1 MYTSISSTVQCIY
14 CSIIF
19 HSIHCRA
26 YSPTQRHK
34 LHAYWLQE
42 VQCPELV
49 YCTCIP
55 NFAVVYYIDFYPKL
69 FILCSLVYTAIFS
82 MPYAFFLKTIITSS
96 STTGSGTFFCN
107 YINCKRRSF
116 IHCRWTETSER
127 IETSIDT
134 VHVVSYAFDAQYNQ
148 IQWSTSNIKT

>member
-1 MYTSISSTVQCIY
+1 MLTDCRRSNALNLYTV
-14 CSIIF
+14 
-19 HSIHCRA
+19 H
-26 YSPTQRHK
+26 
-34 LHAYWLQE
+34 
-42 VQCPELV
+42 V
-49 YCTCIP
+49 YQ

-148 IQWSTSNIKT
+148 IQWSTSNIKTEWRKGDS